1 MDFRQAFG
9 HAAKSQRNAGKVDVQ
24 YVSNGRR
31 RNTNNFKRLRGVV
44 PRLLS
49 PREKCAFYFGGHA
62 LQLSD
67 RCGPASTAS
76 GEIFRM
82 NSSHSSCE
90 QSMVVSGGCDCH
102 LHRRSHACKTLI
114 FLLTRW
120 SHVIALA
127 SRMKQCNMASRQNIN
142 HSHHPPPTA
151 ASQRLYLRLTSLTY
165 SATICPRSIDP
176 RAGAPAR
183 PRRPLL
189 RPSSPPP
196 WTGEHASKDCIRYY
210 TPLQQLRSGD
220 FAHVV
225 VHAEPGGR

>member
-90 QSMVVSGGCDCH
+90 QSMVVSGGVRLPFASEISCLQNSNILTNPMESRDCTSFPH
-102 LHRRSHACKTLI
+102 EAMQYGFAPEHQSL
-114 FLLTRW
+114 
-120 SHVIALA
+120 
-127 SRMKQCNMASRQNIN
+127 
-142 HSHHPPPTA
+142 PPPTA
-151 ASQRLYLRLTSLTY
+151 DCSQPASLSPANLANILRYHL
-165 SATICPRSIDP
+165 
-176 RAGAPAR
+176 
-183 PRRPLL
+183 
-189 RPSSPPP
+189 PSK
-196 WTGEHASKDCIRYY
+196 H
-210 TPLQQLRSGD
+210 
-220 FAHVV
+220 
-225 VHAEPGGR
+225 